1 MFRTLAALF
10 VLVFMTLGIAP
21 AMAQQDGDTESSAPE
36 AATEAPA
43 NPVVAVVDGA
53 EIRQS
58 DVAIAF
64 QRLPEQFRQAP
75 VNQVFTQLVQQLVDG
90 ELLVKAGRADD
101 LESDPEVQA
110 QIEEFTRVAIQQT
123 YMNRLITE
131 GLKEDDLRAAYDET
145 IANTEG
151 PLEVHA
157 QHILLES
164 EEDGYDIIKALE
176 GGADFGDLARE
187 RSQGPSAP
195 RGGDLGYFTRSQMVG
210 PFSSAAFA
218 IEPGDIG
225 PDPVQTDFGW
235 HVIKVLDKRR
245 QPAPTFEE
253 SLPTL
258 EQQLTRELIAAHMA
272 DLRSKAEITMFNLD
286 GSPVEAA
293 PQQ

>member
-1 MFRTLAALF
+1 MFRTRATLF
-10 VLVFMTLGIAP
+10 VLVFMTAGMAP
-21 AMAQQDGDTESSAPE
+21 AIAQQGNSNAADAPE
-36 AATEAPA
+36 
-43 NPVVAVVDGA
+43 NPIVAEVNGF

-75 VNQVFTQLVQQLVDG
+75 TGQVFVQIVQQLVDG
-90 ELLVKAGRADD
+90 QLIVKAGREDD
-101 LESDPEVQA
+101 LQNDPEVQA

-131 GLKEDDLRAAYDET
+131 GLTEEDLRAVYDAT

-164 EEDGYDIIKALE
+164 EEDGYDIIKALD

-195 RGGDLGYFTRSQMVG
+195 RGGDLGYFTRSAMLA
-210 PFSSAAFA
+210 PFSSAAFV
-218 IEPGDIG
+218 IEPGSIG

-245 QPAPTFEE
+245 QPAPSFEE

-258 EQQLTRELIAAHMA
+258 EQQLTRELIATHMA
-272 DLRSKAEITMFNLD
+272 ELRDKAEIQIFNLD
-286 GSPVEAA
+286 GSPVEGT
-293 PQQ
+293 PPK

>member
-1 MFRTLAALF
+1 MFRTLASLF
-10 VLVFMTLGIAP
+10 VLVFITFGMAP
-21 AMAQQDGDTESSAPE
+21 AMAQQGAGGVDSGQDSAPDV
-36 AATEAPA
+36 PN
-43 NPVVAVVDGA
+43 NPVVAVVDGF

-75 VNQVFTQLVQQLVDG
+75 VGQVFTQLVQQLVDG
-90 ELLVKAGRADD
+90 QLIVKAGEEVD
-101 LESDPEVQA
+101 LENDPEVLA
-110 QIEEFTRVAIQQT
+110 QIDEFARVAVQQT
-123 YMNRLITE
+123 YMNRLITG
-131 GLKEDDLRAAYDET
+131 GLKEEDLRAAYKAT

-176 GGADFGDLARE
+176 GGADFGGLARE

-195 RGGDLGYFTRSQMVG
+195 RGGDLGYLTRSQMLG
-210 PFSSAAFA
+210 SFSSAAFA

-253 SLPTL
+253 SLPAL
-258 EQQLTRELIAAHMA
+258 EQQLTRELIATHMA
-272 DLRSKAEITMFNLD
+272 ELRSKAEITMFNLD
-286 GSPVEAA
+286 GSPVEVT
-293 PQQ
+293 PKQ

>member
-1 MFRTLAALF
+1 MFRTLATLF
-10 VLVFMTLGIAP
+10 VLVFMTLGLAP
-21 AMAQQDGDTESSAPE
+21 AMAQQGAGASENAPE
-36 AATEAPA
+36 NTAEVPD
-43 NPVVAVVDGA
+43 NPVVAVVDGF

-75 VNQVFTQLVQQLVDG
+75 VGQIFTQLVQQLVDG
-90 ELLVKAGRADD
+90 ELIVKAGREKD
-101 LESDPEVQA
+101 LENDPEVLA
-110 QIEEFTRVAIQQT
+110 QIAEFSRVAIQQT

-131 GLKEDDLRAAYDET
+131 GLKEEDLRAAYDAT

-151 PLEVHA
+151 PLEVRA

-164 EEDGYDIIKALE
+164 EEDGYDIIKAIE

-187 RSQGPSAP
+187 RSQGPSAA
-195 RGGDLGYFTRSQMVG
+195 RGGDLGYFTRSGMIQ

-218 IEPGDIG
+218 IEPGAIG
-225 PDPVQTDFGW
+225 PDPVQTEHGW

-245 QPAPTFEE
+245 QPAPSFEE

-258 EQQLTRELIAAHMA
+258 EQQLTRELIATHMA
-272 DLRSKAEITMFNLD
+272 QLRAKAEIEIFNLD
-286 GSPVEAA
+286 GSPVEGTP
-293 PQQ
+293 PQ

>member
-1 MFRTLAALF
+1 MFRTLAPLF
-10 VLVFMTLGIAP
+10 LLVFMSVGMAP
-21 AMAQQDGDTESSAPE
+21 AIAQQGDGNAADTPD
-36 AATEAPA
+36 
-43 NPVVAVVDGA
+43 NPVVAVVDGF

-75 VNQVFTQLVQQLVDG
+75 IGQVYTQLVQQLVDG
-90 ELLVKAGRADD
+90 QLIVKAGREDN
-101 LESDPEVQA
+101 LQNDPEVQA
-110 QIEEFTRVAIQQT
+110 QIEEFARVAMQQT

-131 GLKEDDLRAAYDET
+131 GLKEDDLRAAYDAT

-151 PLEVHA
+151 PIEVHA

-195 RGGDLGYFTRSQMVG
+195 RGGDLGYFTRSAMVA
-210 PFSSAAFA
+210 PFSAAAFA
-218 IEPGDIG
+218 IEPGSIG

-245 QPAPTFEE
+245 QPAPSFEE
-253 SLPTL
+253 SLPVL
-258 EQQLTRELIAAHMA
+258 EQQLTRELIATHMA
-272 DLRSKAEITMFNLD
+272 GLREKAEIQMFNLD
-286 GSPVEAA
+286 GSPVEGTP
-293 PQQ
+293 PQ

>member
-1 MFRTLAALF
+1 MFRNLAVLF
-10 VLVFMTLGIAP
+10 VLVFMTLGMAP
-21 AMAQQDGDTESSAPE
+21 AMAQQDTE
-36 AATEAPA
+36 AAENAAAAPDDT
-43 NPVVAVVDGA
+43 VVAVVDGF

-75 VNQVFTQLVQQLVDG
+75 VGQIFIQLVQQLVEG
-90 ELLVKAGRADD
+90 ELIVKAGREVD
-101 LESDPEVQA
+101 LENDPEVQA
-110 QIEEFTRVAIQQT
+110 KIAEFARVAIQQT

-131 GLKEDDLRAAYDET
+131 GLTEDDLRATYDAT
-145 IANTEG
+145 IAKTEG
-151 PLEVHA
+151 PIEVHA

-187 RSQGPSAP
+187 RSQGPSSA
-195 RGGDLGYFTRSQMVG
+195 RGGDLGYFTRSAMLG
-210 PFSSAAFA
+210 PFSSAAFV
-218 IEPGDIG
+218 IEPGSIG

-245 QPAPTFEE
+245 QPVASFED

-258 EQQLTRELIAAHMA
+258 EQQLTRELIATHMTQ
-272 DLRSKAEITMFNLD
+272 LRAKAEIEIFNLD
-286 GSPVEAA
+286 GSPVEGTP
-293 PQQ
+293 PQ

>member
-10 VLVFMTLGIAP
+10 VLVFMTLGMAP
-21 AMAQQDGDTESSAPE
+21 AMAQQDTEVAENAAAAPDDT
-36 AATEAPA
+36 
-43 NPVVAVVDGA
+43 VVAVVDGF

-75 VNQVFTQLVQQLVDG
+75 VGQIFIQLVQQLVDG
-90 ELLVKAGRADD
+90 ELIVKAGREVD
-101 LESDPEVQA
+101 LENDPEVQA
-110 QIEEFTRVAIQQT
+110 QIAEFARVAIQQT

-131 GLKEDDLRAAYDET
+131 GLTEDDLRATYDAT
-145 IANTEG
+145 IAKTEG
-151 PLEVHA
+151 PIEVHA

-187 RSQGPSAP
+187 RSQGPSSA
-195 RGGDLGYFTRSQMVG
+195 RGGDLGYFTRSAMLG
-210 PFSSAAFA
+210 PFSSAAFV
-218 IEPGDIG
+218 IEPGSIG

-245 QPAPTFEE
+245 QPVASFED

-258 EQQLTRELIAAHMA
+258 EQQLTRELIATHMTQ
-272 DLRSKAEITMFNLD
+272 LRAKAEIEIFNLD
-286 GSPVEAA
+286 GSPVEGTP
-293 PQQ
+293 PQ

>member
-1 MFRTLAALF
+1 MFRTYATLF
-10 VLVFMTLGIAP
+10 VLVFLTLGVAP
-21 AMAQQDGDTESSAPE
+21 ATAQQGAGDAESGTAK
-36 AATEAPA
+36 AADVPDD
-43 NPVVAVVDGA
+43 PVVALVDGF

-58 DVAIAF
+58 DVAVAF

-75 VNQVFTQLVQQLVDG
+75 IGQIFTQLVQQLVDG
-90 ELLVKAGRADD
+90 ELIVQAGREVD
-101 LESDPEVQA
+101 LENDPEVQA
-110 QIEEFTRVAIQQT
+110 QIAEFARVAVQQT

-131 GLKEDDLRAAYDET
+131 GLNEDDLRAAYDAT

-195 RGGDLGYFTRSQMVG
+195 RGGDLGYFTRSAMVG

-218 IEPGDIG
+218 IEPGEIG

-245 QPAPTFEE
+245 QPAPSFEE

-258 EQQLTRELIAAHMA
+258 EQQLTRELIATHMA
-272 DLRSKAEITMFNLD
+272 ELRSKAEIKMFNLD
-286 GSPVEAA
+286 GSPVEGT
-293 PQQ
+293 PPK

>member
-1 MFRTLAALF
+1 
-10 VLVFMTLGIAP
+10 
-21 AMAQQDGDTESSAPE
+21 MAQQGAGEADSGVDSA
-36 AATEAPA
+36 ADAPD
-43 NPVVAVVDGA
+43 NPVVAVVDGF

-75 VNQVFTQLVQQLVDG
+75 VGQVFTQLVQQLVDG
-90 ELLVKAGRADD
+90 ELIVKAGREVD
-101 LESDPEVQA
+101 LENDPEVQA
-110 QIEEFTRVAIQQT
+110 QIAEFARVAVQQT
-123 YMNRLITE
+123 YMNRLIVE
-131 GLKEDDLRAAYDET
+131 GLNEEDLRAAYETT

-218 IEPGDIG
+218 IEPGSIG

-258 EQQLTRELIAAHMA
+258 EQQLTRELIATHMA
-272 DLRSKAEITMFNLD
+272 ELRSNAEITMFNLD
-286 GSPVEAA
+286 GSPVEVA
-293 PQQ
+293 PKQ

>member
-10 VLVFMTLGIAP
+10 VLVFMTLGMAP
-21 AMAQQDGDTESSAPE
+21 AMAQQDTEVAENAAAAPDDT
-36 AATEAPA
+36 
-43 NPVVAVVDGA
+43 VVAVVDGF

-75 VNQVFTQLVQQLVDG
+75 VGQIFIQLVQQLVDG
-90 ELLVKAGRADD
+90 ELIVKAGREVD
-101 LESDPEVQA
+101 LENDPEVQA
-110 QIEEFTRVAIQQT
+110 QIAEFARVAIQQT

-131 GLKEDDLRAAYDET
+131 GLTEDDLRATYDAT
-145 IANTEG
+145 IAKTEG
-151 PLEVHA
+151 PIEVHA

-187 RSQGPSAP
+187 RSQGPSSA
-195 RGGDLGYFTRSQMVG
+195 RGGDLGYFTRSAMLG
-210 PFSSAAFA
+210 PFSSAAFV
-218 IEPGDIG
+218 IEPGSIG

-245 QPAPTFEE
+245 QPVASFEN

-258 EQQLTRELIAAHMA
+258 EQQLTRELIATHMTQ
-272 DLRSKAEITMFNLD
+272 LRAKAEIKIFNLD
-286 GSPVEAA
+286 GSPVEGTP
-293 PQQ
+293 PQ

>member
-10 VLVFMTLGIAP
+10 VLVFMTLGLAP
-21 AMAQQDGDTESSAPE
+21 AMAQQGAGDAESGTATAAKAPDD
-36 AATEAPA
+36 
-43 NPVVAVVDGA
+43 PVVAVVDGF

-75 VNQVFTQLVQQLVDG
+75 VGQVFTQLVQQLVDG
-90 ELLVKAGRADD
+90 ELIVKAGREVD
-101 LESDPEVQA
+101 LENDPEVQA
-110 QIEEFTRVAIQQT
+110 QIAEFARVAVQQT
-123 YMNRLITE
+123 YMNRLIVD
-131 GLKEDDLRAAYDET
+131 GLKEEDLRAAYDTT

-187 RSQGPSAP
+187 RSQGPTAP

-218 IEPGDIG
+218 IEPGEIG

-245 QPAPTFEE
+245 QPAPSFEE

-258 EQQLTRELIAAHMA
+258 EQQLTRELIATHMA
-272 DLRSKAEITMFNLD
+272 QLREKAEIKMFNLD
-286 GSPVEAA
+286 GSPVEGT
-293 PQQ
+293 PPK

>member
-1 MFRTLAALF
+1 MFRTLATLF
-10 VLVFMTLGIAP
+10 VLVFMTAGMAP
-21 AMAQQDGDTESSAPE
+21 AIAQQGNSNAADAPE
-36 AATEAPA
+36 
-43 NPVVAVVDGA
+43 NPIVAEVNGF

-75 VNQVFTQLVQQLVDG
+75 TGQVFVQIVQQLVDG
-90 ELLVKAGRADD
+90 QLIVKAGREDD
-101 LESDPEVQA
+101 LQNDPEVQA
-110 QIEEFTRVAIQQT
+110 QVEEFTRVAIQQT

-131 GLKEDDLRAAYDET
+131 GLTEEDLRAVYDAT

-164 EEDGYDIIKALE
+164 EEDGYDIIKALD

-195 RGGDLGYFTRSQMVG
+195 RGGDLGYFTRSAMVA
-210 PFSSAAFA
+210 PFSSAAFV
-218 IEPGDIG
+218 IEPGSIG

-245 QPAPTFEE
+245 QPAPSFEE

-258 EQQLTRELIAAHMA
+258 EQQLTRELIATHMA
-272 DLRSKAEITMFNLD
+272 ELRDKAEIQIFNLD
-286 GSPVEAA
+286 GSPVEGT
-293 PQQ
+293 PPK

>member
-1 MFRTLAALF
+1 MFRTLATLF
-10 VLVFMTLGIAP
+10 VLVFMTAGMAP
-21 AMAQQDGDTESSAPE
+21 AIAQQGNSNAADAPE
-36 AATEAPA
+36 
-43 NPVVAVVDGA
+43 NPIVAEVNGF

-75 VNQVFTQLVQQLVDG
+75 TGEVFVQIVQQLVDG
-90 ELLVKAGRADD
+90 QLIVKAGREDD
-101 LESDPEVQA
+101 LQNDPEVQA

-131 GLKEDDLRAAYDET
+131 GLTEEDLRAVYDAT

-164 EEDGYDIIKALE
+164 EEDGYDIIKALD

-195 RGGDLGYFTRSQMVG
+195 RGGDLGYFTRSAMVA
-210 PFSSAAFA
+210 PFSSAAFV
-218 IEPGDIG
+218 IEPGSIG

-245 QPAPTFEE
+245 QPAPSFEE

-258 EQQLTRELIAAHMA
+258 EQQLTRELIATHMA
-272 DLRSKAEITMFNLD
+272 ELRDKAEIQIFNLD
-286 GSPVEAA
+286 GSPVEGT
-293 PQQ
+293 PPK

>member
-1 MFRTLAALF
+1 M
-10 VLVFMTLGIAP
+10 
-21 AMAQQDGDTESSAPE
+21 
-36 AATEAPA
+36 
-43 NPVVAVVDGA
+43 
-53 EIRQS
+53 
-58 DVAIAF
+58 
-64 QRLPEQFRQAP
+64 
-75 VNQVFTQLVQQLVDG
+75 NQVFTQLVQQLVDG
-90 ELLVKAGRADD
+90 ELIVKAGREVD
-101 LESDPEVQA
+101 LENDPEVQA
-110 QIEEFTRVAIQQT
+110 QIAEFARVAVQQT

-131 GLKEDDLRAAYDET
+131 GLKEEDLRAAYDAT

-195 RGGDLGYFTRSQMVG
+195 RGGDLGYFTRSAMVA

-218 IEPGDIG
+218 IEPGSVG

-258 EQQLTRELIAAHMA
+258 EQQLTRELIATHMA
-272 DLRSKAEITMFNLD
+272 ELRSKAEITMFNLD
-286 GSPVEAA
+286 GSPVEGTP
-293 PQQ
+293 PQ

>member
-1 MFRTLAALF
+1 MFRTLATLF
-10 VLVFMTLGIAP
+10 VLVFMTVGLAP
-21 AMAQQDGDTESSAPE
+21 AIAQQDGGAAEKAAEAPE
-36 AATEAPA
+36 
-43 NPVVAVVDGA
+43 NPIVAVVDGF

-58 DVAIAF
+58 DVAVAF

-75 VNQVFTQLVQQLVDG
+75 VGQVFTQIVQQLVDG
-90 ELLVKAGRADD
+90 QLIVKAGLEDD
-101 LESDPEVQA
+101 LQNDPEVQA
-110 QIEEFTRVAIQQT
+110 QIEEFARVAMQQT

-131 GLKEDDLRAAYDET
+131 GLKEEALRAVYDET

-151 PLEVHA
+151 PIEVHA

-195 RGGDLGYFTRSQMVG
+195 RGGDLGYFTRSAMVA

-218 IEPGDIG
+218 IEPGAVG

-245 QPAPTFEE
+245 QPAPSFEE
-253 SLPTL
+253 SRPIL
-258 EQQLTRELIAAHMA
+258 EQQLTRELIATHMA
-272 DLRSKAEITMFNLD
+272 ELRSKAEIQIFNLD
-286 GSPVEAA
+286 GSPVEGTP
-293 PQQ
+293 PQ

>member
-10 VLVFMTLGIAP
+10 VLVFMTLGMAP
-21 AMAQQDGDTESSAPE
+21 AMAQQGTGATENASE
-36 AATEAPA
+36 KAAEAPA
-43 NPVVAVVDGA
+43 DPVVAVVDGY

-75 VNQVFTQLVQQLVDG
+75 IGQIFTQLVQQLVDG
-90 ELLVKAGRADD
+90 ELLVKAGREDD
-101 LESDPEVQA
+101 LENDPEVQA
-110 QIEEFTRVAIQQT
+110 QIAEFTRVAVQQT
-123 YMNRLITE
+123 YMNRLIAD
-131 GLKEDDLRAAYDET
+131 GLKEEDLRAAYDAT

-187 RSQGPSAP
+187 RSKGPSAS
-195 RGGDLGYFTRSQMVG
+195 RGGDLGYFTRSAMVA

-218 IEPGDIG
+218 IEPGAIG

-293 PQQ
+293 PRQ

>member
-1 MFRTLAALF
+1 MFRNLAVLF
-10 VLVFMTLGIAP
+10 VLVFMTLGMAP
-21 AMAQQDGDTESSAPE
+21 AMAQQDTE
-36 AATEAPA
+36 AAENAAAAPDDT
-43 NPVVAVVDGA
+43 VVAVVDGF

-75 VNQVFTQLVQQLVDG
+75 VGQIFIQLVQQLVDG
-90 ELLVKAGRADD
+90 ELIVKAGREVD
-101 LESDPEVQA
+101 LENDPEVQA
-110 QIEEFTRVAIQQT
+110 QIAEFARVAIQQT

-131 GLKEDDLRAAYDET
+131 GLTEDDLRATYDAT
-145 IANTEG
+145 IAKTEG
-151 PLEVHA
+151 PIEVHA

-187 RSQGPSAP
+187 RSQGPSSA
-195 RGGDLGYFTRSQMVG
+195 RGGDLGYFTRSAMLG
-210 PFSSAAFA
+210 PFSSAAFV
-218 IEPGDIG
+218 IEPGSIG

-245 QPAPTFEE
+245 QPVASFEN

-258 EQQLTRELIAAHMA
+258 EQQLTRELIATHMTQ
-272 DLRSKAEITMFNLD
+272 LRAKAEIKIFNLD
-286 GSPVEAA
+286 GSPVEGTP
-293 PQQ
+293 PQ